1 MRRLAAPLFVCVLAA
16 IACKQEDKKGGGGA
30 EAQGS
35 SGEIVIGEVGSM
47 TGPQATFGT
56 SSDRGIQLA
65 VKEVNAASGIKGK
78 KVRVIALDDE
88 GKPEEAA
95 TAVTRLISSEH
106 VTAVLGEVASTIS
119 KFMAPKCQQAKVPMV
134 TPSSTNETV
143 TQIGDYIFRACFI
156 DSFQGY
162 VMAKFAHDNL
172 KLQRV
177 AILKD
182 VRNDYS
188 VGLAKVFEQNFTKM
202 GGKIVDN
209 ESFSNGDVDFK
220 AQLTNIKGAQPDGIY
235 VPGYYTDVGLIS
247 RQARETGLTVPL
259 LGGDGWDSEKL
270 YEIGGDALVG
280 SYFSNHY
287 SVDDPN
293 KRVQEF
299 VAKFKSEYAGQLPD
313 SLAAQAYD
321 AAGMLFQAMKTAKDL
336 SGPAI
341 RDALAATKNYPGVTG
356 DITMDK
362 NRNPVKPAVVL
373 KIAKGGHYDF
383 AARIQPEGTPD
394 TSAQTQQQ
402 EPPAPPAD
410 TGVKQTTGNTAPN
423 AAPGSQPTPTPM
435 PAVGASSPAQDAAAT
450 GQPQGVP
457 PGEHPKKYPP
467 REVAS
472 RSPPRSPAARTPG
485 PE

>member
-1 MRRLAAPLFVCVLAA
+1 MRRLAAPLLVCVLN
-16 IACKQEDKKGGGGA
+16 ILACKKEG
-30 EAQGS
+30 EQGS
-35 SGEIVIGEVGSM
+35 GMVGANATGPIKIGEVGSM

-56 SSDRGIQLA
+56 SSDNGIQMA
-65 VKEVNAASGIKGK
+65 VGELNAAGGIKGRQVQIIK
-78 KVRVIALDDE
+78 LDDE

-95 TAVTRLISSEH
+95 TAVTRLIASEH
-106 VTAVLGEVASTIS
+106 VTALLGEVASTIS
-119 KFMAPKCQQAKVPMV
+119 KFMAPKAQAARVPMIS
-134 TPSSTNETV
+134 PSSTNESV

-172 KLQRV
+172 KLTKV

-188 VGLAKVFEQNFTKM
+188 VGLAKVFEANFTKM

-209 ESFSNGDVDFK
+209 ESFSAGDVDFK
-220 AQLTNIKGAQPDGIY
+220 AQLTNIRGAQPDGLYI
-235 VPGYYTDVGLIS
+235 PGYYTDVGLIS
-247 RQARETGLTVPL
+247 RQARESGLTVPL

-293 KRVQEF
+293 PRVQDF
-299 VAKFKSEYAGQLPD
+299 VGKFKKAYSGQLPD

-321 AAGMLFQAMKTAKDL
+321 ATGMLFDAMKKAKDL
-336 SGPAI
+336 TGPSI
-341 RDALAATKNYPGVTG
+341 RDALAATKNFAGVTG
-356 DITMDK
+356 DISMDQ

-373 KIAKGGHYDF
+373 KIGKNGRYEF

-394 TSAQTQQQ
+394 TPTP
-402 EPPAPPAD
+402 PPAADGAPHAPAD
-410 TGVKQTTGNTAPN
+410 NGVKQTTGNTAPN
-423 AAPGSQPTPTPM
+423 AASGQQPTPTPM
-435 PAVGASSPAQDAAAT
+435 PTVGATSPAQNAATT

-457 PGEHPKKYPP
+457 AEEHPK
-467 REVAS
+467 R
-472 RSPPRSPAARTPG
+472 
-485 PE
+485 